1 MSLLN
6 QTKKEVIAQFAKD
19 SNDTGSAEVQC
30 AVATLQIN
38 KLTEH
43 LKTHKKDYASRRGL
57 IILVGKR
64 RRLLDHLKAKSQER
78 YADLIKKL
86 DIRK

>member
-6 QTKKEVIAQFAKD
+6 QTKKEIIAQFATEK
-19 SNDTGSAEVQC
+19 NDTGSAEVQC
-30 AVATLQIN
+30 AVITLQMN

-43 LKTHKKDYASRRGL
+43 LKAHKKDHASRRGL

-64 RRLLDHLKAKSQER
+64 RKLLDYLKAKSQER
-78 YADLIKKL
+78 YATLIKRL
-86 DIRK
+86 EIRK

>member
-6 QTKKEVIAQFAKD
+6 QTKKEIIAEFAKD
-19 SNDTGSAEVQC
+19 KNDTGTAEVQC
-30 AVATLQIN
+30 AVITLQMN

-43 LKTHKKDYASRRGL
+43 LKTHKKDHASRRGL

-64 RRLLDHLKAKSQER
+64 RKLLDYLKSKSNDR
-78 YADLIKKL
+78 YTSLIKRL

>member
-78 YADLIKKL
+78 YVDLIKKL

>member
-6 QTKKEVIAQFAKD
+6 QTKKEIIAEFAKD
-19 SNDTGSAEVQC
+19 KKDTGTSEVQC
-30 AVATLQIN
+30 AVITLQIN

-43 LKTHKKDYASRRGL
+43 LKTHKKDHASRRGL

-64 RRLLDHLKAKSQER
+64 RKLLDYLKSKSQDR
-78 YADLIKKL
+78 YASLIKKL